1 MALEARPR
9 VLVADDHAPTRSV
22 ICRVLEDAGLTVCAT
37 AHDAE
42 GAVDGARRTR
52 PDVTLL
58 DVRMPGDGIE
68 AARVIRD
75 EQPDTS
81 IVMLTVSDQDED
93 LFAALSAG
101 AAGYLLKGQDPAT
114 IPDALR
120 MILAGEA
127 VLPGGLVKR
136 IVHESGPTT
145 PARAS
150 GPASHAGR
158 ASPRGNGRC
167 SSCSTRASA
176 PPRSAAAFSWPT

>member
-136 IVHESGPTT
+136 IVHEYR
-145 PARAS
+145 ARDS
-150 GPASHAGR
+150 RQSFRSRIPRGR